1 MGGGAVTRIVV
12 VADDQAGGE
21 IAAGIIADRVGGRAG
36 AVLGVATGST
46 PLTTWAALRRR
57 GPDLSRVTAFA
68 LDEYLGLPLGHPQ
81 SFAAVVDREITRPL
95 GLDPERVHVPSAKRG
110 DPALAAARYER
121 AIVAAGGVDVQVLGI
136 GRNGHLAFNEPG
148 SPLHSTTRVTRL
160 SAETRRDNAR
170 FFSSP
175 AEVPTE
181 ALTQGLG
188 TIARA
193 RTLVLLA
200 FGEHKA
206 PALTAAIEGPVGP
219 QLPASIIQ
227 LHPDAVVIADQA
239 AASRLARAASA

>member
-1 MGGGAVTRIVV
+1 MGGDAVTRLVV
-12 VADDQAGGE
+12 VADEHAGGE
-21 IAAGIIADRVGGRAG
+21 IAAELLADRVGGRHG

-46 PLTTWAALRRR
+46 PLTTWAALRR
-57 GPDLSRVTAFA
+57 GGTDLSEVTAFA
-68 LDEYLGLPLGHPQ
+68 LDEYLGLPPGHPQ

-95 GLDPERVHVPSAKRG
+95 GLDPARVHVPSAGRG

-148 SPLHSTTRVTRL
+148 APLHGTTGVTRL
-160 SAETRRDNAR
+160 SRETRADNAR
-170 FFSSP
+170 FFSSLD
-175 AEVPTE
+175 EVPSE

-193 RTLVLLA
+193 RMLVLLA

-206 PALTAAIEGPVGP
+206 PALAAAVDGPVGP
-219 QLPASIIQ
+219 LVPASIIQ
-227 LHPDAVVIADQA
+227 RHPDAVVIADEA
-239 AASRLARAASA
+239 AASRLVRAASA